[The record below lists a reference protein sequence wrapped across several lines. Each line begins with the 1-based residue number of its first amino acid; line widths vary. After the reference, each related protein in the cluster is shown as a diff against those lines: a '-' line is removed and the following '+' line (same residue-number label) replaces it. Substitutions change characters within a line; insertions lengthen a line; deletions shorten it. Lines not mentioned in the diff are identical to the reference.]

1 MVSIQPLEK
10 EIQLAICDYLEM
22 RCNQGK
28 FIFWRQNVIPPFD
41 KKTGHYRPM
50 SKYTRTG
57 VPDIIVVKNGVFIGL
72 EVKRKGEKQNDAQ
85 INFQNDLE
93 RAGGKYFVVR
103 SVIDVINIGL

>member
-10 EIQLAICDYLEM
+10 QIQLAICDYLEIKQK
-22 RCNQGK
+22 QGHL
-28 FIFWRQNVIPPFD
+28 IFWRQNVIPPFD
-41 KKTGHYRPM
+41 KKTGFYRPV

-57 VPDIIVVKNGVFIGL
+57 IPDVIVVKNGVFIGL

-85 INFQNDLE
+85 LKFQSDVE
-93 RAGGKYFVVR
+93 RVGGKYFVVR